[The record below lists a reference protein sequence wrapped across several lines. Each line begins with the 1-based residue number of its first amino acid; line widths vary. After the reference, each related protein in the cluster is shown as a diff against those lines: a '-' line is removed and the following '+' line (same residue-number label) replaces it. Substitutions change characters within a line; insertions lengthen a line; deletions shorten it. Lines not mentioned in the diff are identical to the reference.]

1 MDTNYC
7 ATMHHVSRIIL
18 ADSRLDALRVVECPR
33 RFLAEPLRDLV
44 YSCGSG
50 DGWGFGEQQR
60 RGDML

>member
-1 MDTNYC
+1 MDTNYS
-7 ATMHHVSRIIL
+7 AAMHHVSRIIL

-50 DGWGFGEQQR
+50 DGVGVW
-60 RGDML
+60 